1 MAATRDERPAVVAAV
16 LGGAR
21 GDLDGCVR
29 SLTSSGLGVQL
40 FDTTVDGRH
49 QRFRSKS
56 VYVERVTWPG
66 SFAEARNEALISM
79 RRRSVGSAVLWVDSD
94 ERLVG
99 GWPSEFEAVSST
111 LPQVAWCPT
120 IHDAR
125 FSTSGVGRIH
135 QLEGDSRFTGPVHE
149 YLVDGGGD
157 PLAYRPCSVVL
168 HHEGYEGVDRSER
181 NAPLLQRAIAED
193 EENPRWRAFQIR
205 DVGGSMSTAEIARAL
220 RAQAQLG
227 EFAGTIGGLGSADYT
242 RMIAWHS
249 ANHIVQR
256 GGSTLLEPALRR
268 FHSTDLEVQSELLYL
283 RLIASAVVG
292 MLDEQVIL
300 ESFDLRRAS
309 LESAIETPW
318 LDAGIAVSLELAGRK
333 GEAEAYRAD
342 SNPYTDVFC
351 SESRL
356 RAEWHPNTK
365 VQTGA
370 FKRARAAQQDK
381 SSA

>member
-1 MAATRDERPAVVAAV
+1 
-16 LGGAR
+16 
-21 GDLDGCVR
+21 
-29 SLTSSGLGVQL
+29 
-40 FDTTVDGRH
+40 
-49 QRFRSKS
+49 
-56 VYVERVTWPG
+56 
-66 SFAEARNEALISM
+66 
-79 RRRSVGSAVLWVDSD
+79 
-94 ERLVG
+94 
-99 GWPSEFEAVSST
+99 
-111 LPQVAWCPT
+111 
-120 IHDAR
+120 
-125 FSTSGVGRIH
+125 
-135 QLEGDSRFTGPVHE
+135 
-149 YLVDGGGD
+149 
-157 PLAYRPCSVVL
+157 
-168 HHEGYEGVDRSER
+168 
-181 NAPLLQRAIAED
+181 
-193 EENPRWRAFQIR
+193 
-205 DVGGSMSTAEIARAL
+205 
-220 RAQAQLG
+220 
-227 EFAGTIGGLGSADYT
+227 
-242 RMIAWHS
+242 MIAWHS

-292 MLDEQVIL
+292 MLDEQLIL

-356 RAEWHPNTK
+356 RAEWRPNTK